1 MFKKSINLK
10 KIIIV
15 LSCIIFILFIYNT
28 VKVAKN
34 KCLGIPFI
42 TEEKIQQIA
51 YFPLEHGNI
60 VCLEDDLVPY
70 DIEERTVYLTC
81 NVEENTKFHELKG
94 RLSCVLPGYQLYFL
108 WQDAFNNLKDSI
120 MRGHVFMIFAI
131 DDVGNFTSF
140 YVNFTTLPVVEMN
153 GEVIAIDEQ
162 EREIYSGELTVWDP
176 NYRNTRKLSVQNSR
190 LEWHVRGFSSMSAL
204 KKSLKLNL
212 KESNGTNNNLAFLG
226 FESDDDYILNPMW
239 FDDIK
244 VREKLAMD
252 LWNQMA
258 DEKSSVLK
266 MSGGEYCELI
276 INGNYEGLRVLQ
288 NKIERSY
295 LKLDSEDILLKGKN
309 INLGTVKPPEEVY
322 EVIYSN
328 QDVDTT
334 FATISD
340 FFYMEDFSNVNI
352 ESWVDLQLFLHL
364 GNMVDNEVYKNIYY
378 VIERE
383 DGEESLSFIPW
394 DTDMSF
400 GVYWEDGFRLLPE
413 SVEEISYR
421 LEYEKLKEHYPQL
434 DEMLA
439 KRWKEL
445 RDTVFSEENIY
456 NKLDECYTILD
467 QSGVINRDFNVLGWY
482 SWGHE
487 DTREGL
493 YNYIQRRLHI
503 LDEKYQINE

>member
-1 MFKKSINLK
+1 MLFVCK
-10 KIIIV
+10 KI
-15 LSCIIFILFIYNT
+15 
-28 VKVAKN
+28 KVEQQQ
-34 KCLGIPFI
+34 CMGVPFI
-42 TEEKIQQIA
+42 TEQQIQQIA
-51 YFPLEHGNI
+51 YYSVELDNI
-60 VCLEDDLVPY
+60 IQLDNYPAPY
-70 DIEERTVYLTC
+70 DQNKRMIYIPCTV
-81 NVEENTKFHELKG
+81 ENDTKFYELDGKIK
-94 RLSCVLPGYQLYFL
+94 SSLPGYQLYFL
-108 WQDAFNNLKDSI
+108 WQDAFNNLKDSVT
-120 MRGHVFMIFAI
+120 RGHVFMIFAI
-131 DDVGNFTSF
+131 DEIGNFTSF
-140 YVNFTTLPVVEMN
+140 YVNFTTLPIVEMH
-153 GEVIAIDEQ
+153 GEVISIDEQ
-162 EREIYSGELTVWDP
+162 EREIYSGEVTVWDP
-176 NYRNTRKLSVQNSR
+176 SYQGANKLYVQNSQ

-212 KESNGTNNNLAFLG
+212 KEPNGTNNNLALLE

-252 LWNQMA
+252 LWNQIA
-258 DEKSSVLK
+258 DEKSSSLK

-295 LKLDSEDILLKGKN
+295 LKLDSVDTLLKGKN
-309 INLGTVKPPEEVY
+309 INFGTVKPPEEVY

-328 QDVDTT
+328 QDVNTT

-383 DGEESLSFIPW
+383 DGAESLSFIPW

-421 LEYEKLKEHYPQL
+421 LEYEKLKEQYPQL

-456 NKLDECYTILD
+456 NKLDEYYTILD
-467 QSGVINRDFNVLGWY
+467 QSGAINRDFNVLGWY